1 MWQVSWYEKIG
12 DQLLGEL
19 ILKNI
24 DLLEL
29 KQIFSVP
36 LDEPMIYVYPI
47 SEIHQTYLQK
57 KIDQEKIDY
66 KINLN
71 KYDYFIEKLLE

>member
-47 SEIHQTYLQK
+47 SEIHQAYLQK
-57 KIDQEKIDY
+57 KIDQEKIDH
-66 KINLN
+66 KINLS
-71 KYDYFIEKLLE
+71 KYDYFIEKSLE